1 VIIGPCPIVIGGA
14 APRVI
19 PEGAVRVVG
28 AHIAQIGP
36 AGTLAAAYPDETV
49 WPARGRVLM
58 PGLVNT
64 HAHLARHLARGLDL
78 PDAPSWLRYDRALS
92 PEDVHWAALAA
103 LVEGVRHG
111 VTTVCDFHR
120 SGGCLDLSLGEIV
133 SAAHKLGVRI
143 ATCYGAAEP
152 DTPLERR
159 AALEESVGFARHVVR
174 RREGRQLG
182 LVGVQA
188 QTLAGLDTLLHE
200 ALEAAGGR
208 LAVHVDLALD
218 STPGERWKPSA
229 TWPATPLPALWAHAD
244 RAPRAL
250 VAALSE
256 RGDAFSMIGGGT
268 PGALAR
274 EVDLGWGSDAG
285 VNAPPV
291 MDAVGPRAADP
302 AGPRPGAAAH
312 YQRLFVHG
320 ARWAAAHFGERLGVI
335 ESGAPADLVLVEY
348 RPATEFSER
357 TLFAHLATGL
367 ARAPVSGV
375 MVAGDIVM
383 DHGTLV
389 AIDETEVVTRA
400 RECAGRVWGRM

>member
-1 VIIGPCPIVIGGA
+1 MIIGPCPIVAGGA
-14 APRVI
+14 EPRVI
-19 PEGAVRVVG
+19 PDGAVRVAG

-36 AGTLAAAYPDETV
+36 AGALAAAYPDETV

-78 PDAPSWLRYDRALS
+78 PDAPAWLRYDRALS

-133 SAAHKLGVRI
+133 SAAGKLGVRI

-152 DTPLERR
+152 DTALERR
-159 AALEESVGFARHVVR
+159 AALEESVGFARHVAR
-174 RREGRQLG
+174 RREGRQRG

-188 QTLAGLDTLLHE
+188 HTLAGLDAMLHE
-200 ALEAAGGR
+200 ALEAAEGR
-208 LAVHVDLALD
+208 IAVHVDLALD
-218 STPGERWKPSA
+218 STPGERWKPA
-229 TWPATPLPALWAHAD
+229 TDWPATPLPALWAHPD

-250 VAALSE
+250 VAALSG
-256 RGDAFSMIGGGT
+256 RGDAFSLTGGGLA
-268 PGALAR
+268 GALAR

-291 MDAVGPRAADP
+291 IDAGARAADP
-302 AGPRPGAAAH
+302 SAPRAGAAAH
-312 YQRLFVHG
+312 YRRLFVHG
-320 ARWAAAHFGERLGVI
+320 AHWAAAHFGERLGVI
-335 ESGAPADLVLVEY
+335 EPGAPADLVLVEY

-357 TLFAHLATGL
+357 TLYAHLATGL

-389 AIDETEVVTRA
+389 AIDETEVVLRA
-400 RECAGRVWGRM
+400 RECAARVWSRM